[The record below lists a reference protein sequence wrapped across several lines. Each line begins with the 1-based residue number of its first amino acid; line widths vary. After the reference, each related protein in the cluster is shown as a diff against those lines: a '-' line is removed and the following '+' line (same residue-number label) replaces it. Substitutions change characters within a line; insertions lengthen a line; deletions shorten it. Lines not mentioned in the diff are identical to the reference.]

1 MPNSKLNLKPIVSPP
16 KKEAKTHSRT
26 SIAEVKDDEERTC
39 SKKIGKGVGKKEE
52 ITTRQVSFEEEPG
65 LNIDHVIDTIITY
78 VFVHLVK
85 KVVGGIEVEVLIEE

>member
-1 MPNSKLNLKPIVSPP
+1 MPNNKLNLKPIVSPP
-16 KKEAKTHSRT
+16 KKKAKTHSRT
-26 SIAEVKDDEERTC
+26 SIAEAKDDEERTC
-39 SKKIGKGVGKKEE
+39 SKKIRRGVGKKEE
-52 ITTRQVSFEEEPG
+52 ITTRQVSFEELG